1 MNLDPRDPSNLPI
14 TFGILN
20 DRKGPSFEPSGCGC
34 AAALAALVLLGFV
47 LALLRAIL

>member
-1 MNLDPRDPSNLPI
+1 VNLDPRDPSNLPI

-20 DRKGPSFEPSGCGC
+20 DRKASSRQPSGGGC
-34 AAALAALVLLGFV
+34 AALAAMVMLVFL